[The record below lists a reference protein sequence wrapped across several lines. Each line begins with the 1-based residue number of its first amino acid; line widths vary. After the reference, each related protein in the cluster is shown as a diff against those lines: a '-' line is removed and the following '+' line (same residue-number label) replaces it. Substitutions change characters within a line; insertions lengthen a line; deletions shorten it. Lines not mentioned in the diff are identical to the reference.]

1 MIIRL
6 TGAHN
11 AESAATRLTGI
22 VVDGRVALDA
32 GSLTR
37 SLTVEELQGLRHVF
51 LTHRHYDHIRDL
63 PALAYATPLAG
74 TLHVYGLADTLDA
87 LAAHLM
93 NNVIYSAYQ
102 ERIGQDGNPRAQFR
116 TLEPDKAVT
125 IGDLAVTPRAA
136 THTAPALGFLVSNG
150 ERSLYYTGDTA
161 PGFSTYL
168 GTSPPDILICEVTYS
183 NAGAEE
189 ASSNG
194 HMTPALLHGEIE
206 RIVDESGW
214 TPRVIVTHRN
224 PAHDR
229 QITNEI
235 DALRTETGWDITLGA
250 ADMALTV

>member
-37 SLTVEELQGLRHVF
+37 SLTLEELQGLRHVF

-102 ERIGQDGNPRAQFR
+102 ERTGQDGNPRAQFH
-116 TLEPDKAVT
+116 TLEPDNAIA
-125 IGDLAVTPRAA
+125 IGDLVITPRAA

-168 GTSPPDILICEVTYS
+168 GTSPPDVLICEVTYS
-183 NAGAEE
+183 NASAEE
-189 ASSNG
+189 ASRNG
-194 HMTPALLHGEIE
+194 HMTPTLLHGEIAK
-206 RIVDESGW
+206 IVDESGW
-214 TPRVIVTHRN
+214 SPRVIVVHRN

-229 QITNEI
+229 QIAHEV
-235 DALRTETGWDITLGA
+235 DALCAETGWDITLGA
-250 ADMALTV
+250 ADMTLTV

>member
-1 MIIRL
+1 MFVRL

-22 VVDGRVALDA
+22 IIDGRVALDA

-37 SLTVEELQGLRHVF
+37 SLVLEELQDLRHVF

-74 TLHVYGLADTLDA
+74 TLHVYGLTDTLDA
-87 LAAHLM
+87 LSAHLM

-102 ERIGQDGNPRAQFR
+102 ERTGQDGNPRARFHP
-116 TLEPDKAVT
+116 LEPDKSVT
-125 IGDLAVTPRAA
+125 VGDLAVTPRAT

-161 PGFSTYL
+161 PGFSTHL
-168 GTSPPDILICEVTYS
+168 AASPPDILISEVTYS
-183 NAGAEE
+183 NAGAED
-189 ASSNG
+189 ASRNG
-194 HMTPALLHGEIE
+194 HMTPALLHGEITS
-206 RIVDESGW
+206 IVDESGW
-214 TPRVIVTHRN
+214 TPRVIIVHRN
-224 PAHDR
+224 PAHE
-229 QITNEI
+229 QEI
-235 DALRTETGWDITLGA
+235 AHEVDVLRVETGWDITLGA